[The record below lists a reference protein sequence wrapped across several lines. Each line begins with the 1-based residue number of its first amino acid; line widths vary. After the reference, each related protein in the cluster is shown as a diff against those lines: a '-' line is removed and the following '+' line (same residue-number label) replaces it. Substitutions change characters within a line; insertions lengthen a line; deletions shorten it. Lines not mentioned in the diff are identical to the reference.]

1 MFIFYYP
8 VSLLEPQT
16 VNVSEIG
23 TTYLNV
29 EWNISD
35 SYKRFVTRY
44 DIIWSPVSDS
54 DTNITASNTTTNTNI
69 TDLTPGELYN
79 ITVSSVVDDE
89 GIEKYAEKTVY
100 DKRTSKVYLNRDS
113 TLSVFRSFDDVLFL
127 LFIKYFQGSRGM

>member
-1 MFIFYYP
+1 MFIFYYT

-54 DTNITASNTTTNTNI
+54 DTNITASNTTTNTKI

-79 ITVSSVVDDE
+79 VTVRTVVDDE
-89 GIEKYAEKTVY
+89 GIEKYAENTAY
-100 DKRTSKVYLNRDS
+100 DKRTSKVY
-113 TLSVFRSFDDVLFL
+113 
-127 LFIKYFQGSRGM
+127 QQ